1 VIDPEE
7 QRRECL
13 AQWDAASGGWDTAQV
28 WLREYAAPVSRWLV
42 DSLDLEP
49 GQRVLELAAG
59 PGETGFLAAELVA
72 PDGGLISS
80 DQSDAMVNVA
90 RARAAELALR
100 NVEFRVI
107 NAESI
112 ALPVASV
119 DAVLCR
125 WGYMLMVDPLAA
137 FVETRRVLK
146 AGGRVALAVWAEPDA
161 NPWLVIPN
169 CVLVEHGL
177 MEPTGGDGPG
187 AFALSDP
194 GRLRTLLEDAGFTD
208 IAIETVDLAWEEP
221 DFDNWWERH
230 LSMSPSG
237 AVVRAAAPGVL
248 REVAAEV
255 AERLGAHRRAS
266 SLVAVAS
273 A

>member
-13 AQWDAASGGWDTAQV
+13 AQWDAASAGWQKAQV
-28 WLREYAAPVSRWLV
+28 WLREYAAPVSRWLIE
-42 DSLDLEP
+42 SLDLGP

-59 PGETGFLAAELVA
+59 PGETGFLAAELLA

-80 DQSDAMVNVA
+80 DQSDAMVSVA
-90 RARAAELALR
+90 RARATELGLR

-112 ALPVASV
+112 ALPVASI

-125 WGYMLMVDPLAA
+125 WGYMLMVDPVAA

-146 AGGRVALAVWAEPDA
+146 AGGRVALAVWAEPEA

-169 CVLVEHGL
+169 RVLIEHGL
-177 MEPTGGDGPG
+177 MERPEADAPG

-194 GRLRTLLEDAGFTD
+194 DRLRTLLEDAGFTD

-221 DFDNWWERH
+221 DFDNWWDRH

-237 AVVRAAAPGVL
+237 AAVRAAPPEVL

-255 AERLGAHRRAS
+255 AERLGMHRTAS